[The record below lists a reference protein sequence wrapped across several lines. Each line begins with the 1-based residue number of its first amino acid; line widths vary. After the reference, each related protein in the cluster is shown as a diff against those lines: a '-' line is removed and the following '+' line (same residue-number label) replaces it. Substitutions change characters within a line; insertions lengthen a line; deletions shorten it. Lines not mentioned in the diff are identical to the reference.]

1 MFTDIKVILIFDT
14 YKTKR
19 NCTIKKPDTSG
30 NSEKQLFTLNPEAKQ
45 MNLAK
50 LRGDGSGLVK

>member
-1 MFTDIKVILIFDT
+1 MFTINKILLSLT
-14 YKTKR
+14 YRNKR

-30 NSEKQLFTLNPEAKQ
+30 NSEKQFFTLNPEAKQ

-50 LRGDGSGLVK
+50 LRGDSSGLVKR